1 MPAMSFMWN
10 SREKGP
16 SDGLNGAHQIE
27 QAGALEVP
35 VAPEIGAGRNEDVFD
50 ALRLSDE
57 FGSNREKRRD
67 RAAHVWCG
75 HARAARLD
83 VVAGRVFRDVGF
95 QLTGGARDDLLAR
108 CD

>member
-10 SREKGP
+10 SRERGSSFAQVGAIG

-27 QAGALEVP
+27 QAGALEVGVP
-35 VAPEIGAGRNEDVFD
+35 AKIGAGRNEDVFD

-57 FGSNREKRRD
+57 FGPDGEKRRD

-75 HARAARLD
+75 HARPAGLD
-83 VVAGRVFRDVGF
+83 IVAGRA
-95 QLTGGARDDLLAR
+95 L
-108 CD
+108 